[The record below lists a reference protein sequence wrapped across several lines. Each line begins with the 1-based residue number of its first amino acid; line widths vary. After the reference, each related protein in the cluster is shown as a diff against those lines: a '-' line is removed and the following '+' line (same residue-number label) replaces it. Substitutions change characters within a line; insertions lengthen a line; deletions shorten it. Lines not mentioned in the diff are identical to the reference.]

1 MPRTR
6 KSTPKKP
13 LPPAM
18 HIYCEGL
25 KTEPY
30 YIESFIQFFHP
41 THRNI
46 VVVEQTNKNTPLQLV
61 ETAINAKA
69 IGSENDVYW
78 VVFDREA
85 INKYPDKLHLEA
97 RQKADSAGIN
107 IGFSNICFEL
117 WLLMHFVSS
126 NASYSNCDDLLKNS
140 VLKNKLQDVGIS
152 KYDKALPYIFDRLK
166 DKIPDAITNSMR
178 INLSSIATASVGK
191 DQPHHLNPYCDLFEL
206 FVDMQNFINKENSVR
221 KRESDDDKIQNINE
235 TIEYFKEK
243 LKIKI

>member
-1 MPRTR
+1 MPKTR
-6 KSTPKKP
+6 KNTHTKT

-30 YIESFIQFFHP
+30 YIKSFVQFFHS
-41 THRNI
+41 THRDI
-46 VVVEQTNKNTPLQLV
+46 LIVEQTNKNTPVQLV

-69 IGSENDVYW
+69 LGNKDDVYW

-85 INKYPDKLHLEA
+85 ISKYSDTLHLEA
-97 RQKADSAGIN
+97 RQKAIGGNIN

-117 WLLMHFVSS
+117 WLLMHFVNS

-140 VLKNKLQDVGIS
+140 VLKSKLREVGIS
-152 KYDKALPYIFDRLK
+152 EYDKALPYIFDRLK
-166 DKIPDAITNSMR
+166 DKIPDALTNSMR
-178 INLSSIATASVGK
+178 INLSSIETASVGK

-206 FVDMQNFINKENSVR
+206 FVDMQNFINKKDSVR
-221 KRESDDDKIQNINE
+221 ERKSDDQKNNITE
-235 TIEYFKEK
+235 AIKYFKEK
-243 LKIKI
+243 LKVKA